1 MKSMK
6 ERIRLRN
13 IEVARFPTV
22 EKIRITTTR
31 NIFAGYDDNGKS
43 VNGTLGDEFDIPK
56 DLSRSA
62 ATKLLMSGFAVPAD
76 ESAKAEKYIP
86 EPARPKKLKLRVEAE
101 PIEMIKIVSA
111 GLRSSENAFFL
122 GNSDGVSLNGKVGD
136 FFSVSKGEITEDL
149 ARHLIEKK
157 FAVEKEKPLVRK
169 VIDTVKK
176 AM

>member
-43 VNGTLGDEFDIPK
+43 VNGTLGDEFSVPE

-86 EPARPKKLKLRVEAE
+86 EPARPKKLKLRVEP
-101 PIEMIKIVSA
+101 PIEMIKITSGGA
-111 GLRSSENAFFL
+111 RTQETAFFL
-122 GNSDGVSLNGKVGD
+122 GNSNGKGLTGKVGD
-136 FFSVSKGEITEDL
+136 VFKVGEGEIMNEEL
-149 ARHLIEKK
+149 AKKLISKK
-157 FAVEKEKPLVRK
+157 FAEKKSVH
-169 VIDTVKK
+169 D
-176 AM
+176 